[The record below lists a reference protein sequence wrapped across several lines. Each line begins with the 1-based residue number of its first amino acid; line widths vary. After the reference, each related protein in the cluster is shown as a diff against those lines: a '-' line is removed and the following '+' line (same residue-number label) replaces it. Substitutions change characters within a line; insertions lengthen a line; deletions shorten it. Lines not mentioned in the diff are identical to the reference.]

1 MGEALYGF
9 LLVTKVADATG
20 GIECGSFF
28 LRSGMATRGRE
39 VLAGYK

>member
-9 LLVTKVADATG
+9 LLVTWVADATG

-28 LRSGMATRGRE
+28 LRNGMAMKGS
-39 VLAGYK
+39 AGKI